1 MQQKEIPLRSQ
12 QLKENCWAVEDI
24 YPTEEAW
31 SQALS
36 ESASLPEELAAYQGK
51 LGESAETLLSYLTR
65 MEEISHQADRL
76 FVYAMLRADEDTANS
91 THQAMKGKCFSFLVS
106 LSSAT
111 AFEGPELVAIPDETL
126 DAFYAQ
132 EPGLTKYRRYLTKA
146 RLEKPHI
153 LSQAEEK
160 LLAGAAEV
168 GAAPSNIFNTL
179 NNADMTFPAV
189 TDSEGVTYPL
199 TNGSYI
205 SLMERSD
212 RTLREN
218 AFRSFYGVYESYA
231 NTLAASYNAEVRKN
245 LFFAKARK
253 YDSALAAAM
262 EPVEVP
268 EAVYHSLVDTVRK
281 NLDKM
286 HRYMGL
292 RKKAMGLSELHMY
305 DIYANMIPEA
315 EEVVPFAQA
324 RDEVIDAMGILGEE
338 YQSVLKSGFEARWMD
353 IYENKGK
360 RSGAYSCGCAGI
372 HPFVLLNHKETLDSE
387 FTLAHELGHAMHSYL
402 SDKHQP
408 SIYNEYVL
416 FVAEVASTCNEAL
429 LMQYLLARTEDPK
442 KRAVLI
448 NYFLEQFRTTLYR
461 QTMFAEFELKAHEM
475 AAAGETLTADNLKAM
490 YLQLNK
496 DYYGEETVVDEEIAI
511 EWARIPHFYRN
522 FYVYQYATGFSA
534 AIAISQKIQKEGAP
548 AVKNYLKFLSG
559 GCSTDPVSLLKIA
572 GVDMSTPAPVES
584 ALELFGRLIDELDA
598 LLTK

>member
-402 SDKHQP
+402 SDKHQL

-429 LMQYLLARTEDPK
+429 LMQYLLARTEDSK

>member
-253 YDSALAAAM
+253 YHSALAAAM

-416 FVAEVASTCNEAL
+416 FVAEVAATCNEAL

-548 AVKNYLKFLSG
+548 AVENYLKFLSG

>member
-189 TDSEGVTYPL
+189 TDREGVTYPL

-402 SDKHQP
+402 SDKYQP

-548 AVKNYLKFLSG
+548 AVENYLKFLSG

>member
-253 YDSALAAAM
+253 YHSALAAAM

-548 AVKNYLKFLSG
+548 AVENYLKFLSG

-598 LLTK
+598 LLSK

>member
-1 MQQKEIPLRSQ
+1 
-12 QLKENCWAVEDI
+12 
-24 YPTEEAW
+24 
-31 SQALS
+31 
-36 ESASLPEELAAYQGK
+36 
-51 LGESAETLLSYLTR
+51 
-65 MEEISHQADRL
+65 
-76 FVYAMLRADEDTANS
+76 
-91 THQAMKGKCFSFLVS
+91 
-106 LSSAT
+106 
-111 AFEGPELVAIPDETL
+111 
-126 DAFYAQ
+126 
-132 EPGLTKYRRYLTKA
+132 
-146 RLEKPHI
+146 
-153 LSQAEEK
+153 
-160 LLAGAAEV
+160 
-168 GAAPSNIFNTL
+168 
-179 NNADMTFPAV
+179 MTFPAV
-189 TDSEGVTYPL
+189 TDSEGVTYPM

-305 DIYANMIPEA
+305 DIYANMVPEA

-522 FYVYQYATGFSA
+522 FYVYQYANGFSA

-548 AVKNYLKFLSG
+548 AVENYLKFLSG

>member
-179 NNADMTFPAV
+179 NNADMTFPAI

-548 AVKNYLKFLSG
+548 AVENYLKFLSG